1 MSYWIV
7 DGQQLT
13 DEQYE
18 ELELQKRLEKQKI
31 QEESDRLSRQLSQA
45 YAALKDHLARNPDV
59 SQKIT
64 DERALEQQIYYN
76 LRQNLHRADAAPR
89 CVWIHEG
96 GTVCKSPRL
105 KNDIHC
111 YAHYQMRHAK
121 SEKLWLPALTD
132 ANAIQLAV
140 MLVQRALI
148 DGEIS
153 EKMAGLLLYS
163 IQIAAANVGKTTFG
177 QANDEMV
184 TEIRPE
190 DDVMAEHKERMEKLK
205 RIEEAKTLP
214 VIKTED
220 TDGKAGEQGLPR
232 MDADERGPEKQNLP
246 LINTDLRSGDRVI
259 GASGDRIN
267 TEETDLRAREQG
279 LPRINTDETDKDGGL
294 GKILP
299 QPVGGEVYAN
309 RGQTAE
315 VHANLG

>member
-18 ELELQKRLEKQKI
+18 ELELQKRLEKQRI

-45 YAALKDHLARNPDV
+45 YAALKEHLGRHPDV

-177 QANDEMV
+177 QANEEMV

-214 VIKTED
+214 RINTEPRTNTED
-220 TDGKAGEQGLPR
+220 TDKKAGEQGLPR

-246 LINTDLRSGDRVI
+246 RINTDN
-259 GASGDRIN
+259 A
-267 TEETDLRAREQG
+267 DLKTGEQTS
-279 LPRINTDETDKDGGL
+279 PRINTDETDKDGEL
-294 GKILP
+294 GKMLP
-299 QPVGGEVYAN
+299 QSVGGEVYAN
-309 RGQTAE
+309 RSQNAE